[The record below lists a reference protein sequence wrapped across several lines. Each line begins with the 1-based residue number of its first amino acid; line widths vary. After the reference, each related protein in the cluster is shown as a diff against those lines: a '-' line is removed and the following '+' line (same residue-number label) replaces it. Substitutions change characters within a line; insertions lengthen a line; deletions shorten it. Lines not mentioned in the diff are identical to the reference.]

1 MKWYQFLFFDSK
13 KRVKS
18 CILNMEH
25 ECKWKSVSLIGIWI
39 TIHLLYCWLSEDAIL
54 ILMVSSKTKLTT
66 VTGVTLLF
74 SISEMVILATI
85 VRIIFPKQEKALVE
99 GIAIIYLSHFF
110 ATFLLNFILIN
121 VGMQGNHIV
130 FVLEPLVTLVVS
142 NICIGEPLK
151 IVLSAAVV
159 ALTIGAAGVRMSF
172 GDAEMLIDRSAVLDI
187 SLILLLSCRNIVL
200 KHIYTMS
207 GQIKTQWRLSVGTIL
222 AVSVVM
228 LVAML
233 SLFEFSWGAAL
244 SKALL
249 SWTLHASYTAIT
261 WTVLLKQFSP
271 LSVAIISISGQFLID
286 SFVRMPLY
294 AMQDVMMWTAL
305 IFFLAGLTFYYFYS
319 RNSLAYE
326 RTLSFNEMYTRLEF
340 VLFLTIIL
348 TLFFYTL
355 PPKVSPRD
363 IKNIQ
368 YLRLDLLLQK
378 FLRTSQVS
386 S

>member
-1 MKWYQFLFFDSK
+1 
-13 KRVKS
+13 
-18 CILNMEH
+18 
-25 ECKWKSVSLIGIWI
+25 
-39 TIHLLYCWLSEDAIL
+39 
-54 ILMVSSKTKLTT
+54 
-66 VTGVTLLF
+66 
-74 SISEMVILATI
+74 
-85 VRIIFPKQEKALVE
+85 
-99 GIAIIYLSHFF
+99 
-110 ATFLLNFILIN
+110 
-121 VGMQGNHIV
+121 
-130 FVLEPLVTLVVS
+130 
-142 NICIGEPLK
+142 
-151 IVLSAAVV
+151 
-159 ALTIGAAGVRMSF
+159 MSF
-172 GDAEMLIDRSAVLDI
+172 GDVEILIDRSVVLDI

-200 KHIYTMS
+200 KHIYTVS
-207 GQIKTQWRLSVGTIL
+207 GQIKTQWRLSIGTSL
-222 AVSVVM
+222 AVSVAM
-228 LVAML
+228 LVTML

-271 LSVAIISISGQFLID
+271 LSVAILSISGQFLID
-286 SFVRMPLY
+286 TFVRMPLY
-294 AMQDVMMWTAL
+294 AMQDVMMWIAL
-305 IFFLAGLTFYYFYS
+305 VFFLAGLTFYYFYS

-326 RTLSFNEMYTRLEF
+326 RTLSFNEMYTRFEF